1 MLWVVD
7 GVGNLSEKLSEK
19 QWGSQSKHNRFLIPK
34 IQTMRVVKAD
44 LVYALTRQPLSSCT
58 ALHLDGLKVES
69 LSFGLVQIPNLLVLR
84 VNDNNIK
91 NILDIELEGNLWE
104 LHARGNVMDSI
115 SLGGRRAMG
124 VLDLGKNKLTEEE
137 LGR

>member
-1 MLWVVD
+1 
-7 GVGNLSEKLSEK
+7 
-19 QWGSQSKHNRFLIPK
+19 
-34 IQTMRVVKAD
+34 MRVVKAD

-91 NILDIELEGNLWE
+91 TILDIELEGNGMLWE

-124 VLDLGKNKLTEEE
+124 VLDLG
-137 LGR
+137 